1 MLYYGEN
8 QELGPE
14 EIAQKLVLAQRML
27 EEIRSRQPFLT
38 QRELVDEEADE
49 AQECMYLPFLANTT
63 YVFFLCGTRKKRT
76 ASHRATFDQ
85 TTNSQYSEL
94 CRSYVQPQGL
104 IQEHLTLWSRVLDPG
119 TIFKNL

>member
-1 MLYYGEN
+1 MRYYGEA

-49 AQECMYLPFLANTT
+49 AQECMYLLFLANTT
-63 YVFFLCGTRKKRT
+63 YIFFLCGTRKKEQQ
-76 ASHRATFDQ
+76 ATGQ
-85 TTNSQYSEL
+85 HLIKPLILNIQCYVEVMYSL
-94 CRSYVQPQGL
+94 RDSFRN
-104 IQEHLTLWSRVLDPG
+104 T
-119 TIFKNL
+119 